1 VTLFVADTSGYQ
13 PNFDYAGSGMDAFVI
28 KATEGSTYRNPS
40 FPTQL
45 ARARATGKPTIA
57 YHYVRSGD
65 VAGQL
70 TSIYSTVPNSV
81 SVALDL
87 ENGGDVATARALSR
101 SLRTAG
107 WMVPLLYCPAWWLS
121 ANGGLNTDTR
131 DIGALWSSQYPVSGS
146 GASPVYAAAG
156 ADHGAG
162 WSAYGGQSPVLWQF
176 SSSISVGGYS
186 AIDVSAF
193 RGSRAQLAALFSG
206 SPTGGLC
213 VMEFLIDLSTRA
225 QDGTYPDC
233 ARVQGTSL
241 VGCPSAEAFA
251 LQAASTPGAVI
262 IYGMQ
267 HQQYQDAVATS
278 NAIKQLPTALATLTA
293 AVQAIP
299 AASGGTGGLTKA
311 DVQNAVVDGL
321 TSVHGNTSWSIV

>member
-1 VTLFVADTSGYQ
+1 MTLFVADTSGYQ

-40 FPTQL
+40 FAGQL
-45 ARARATGKPTIA
+45 ARAQATSKPTIA
-57 YHYVRSGD
+57 YHYVRTGD
-65 VAGQL
+65 AAGQL
-70 TSIYSTVPNSV
+70 ANVQATVPRSV
-81 SVALDL
+81 PVALDL

-101 SLRTAG
+101 SLRGAG
-107 WMVPLLYCPAWWLS
+107 YVVPLLYCPAWWLS

-146 GASPVYAAAG
+146 GASVVYAAAG

-162 WSAYGGQSPVLWQF
+162 WSAYGGQPPVLWQF

-193 RGSRAQLAALFSG
+193 RGTRAQLAALF
-206 SPTGGLC
+206 GGTTPGE
-213 VMEFLIDLSTRA
+213 VTSMEFLIDLSTRT
-225 QDGTYPDC
+225 QDGSYPDC
-233 ARVQGTSL
+233 ARVQGTAL
-241 VGCPSAEAFA
+241 IGCPSAEAFA

-262 IYGMQ
+262 IYGMS

-278 NAIKQLPTALATLTA
+278 NAVKQLPAALSTLTA

-299 AASGGTGGLTKA
+299 AAGGTGGLTKT
-311 DVQNAVVDGL
+311 DVQDAVVAGM
-321 TSVHGNTSWSIV
+321 TSLHGNTQWTV